1 MTFFRALREAAE
13 NREIDRA
20 MAHIAAA
27 ETEDEETKAEEA
39 DETAREERLQW
50 RIEMER
56 EHAATDHDYE
66 AEVAWE
72 AANMGH

>member
-1 MTFFRALREAAE
+1 
-13 NREIDRA
+13 
-20 MAHIAAA
+20 MARIAAA
-27 ETEDEETKAEEA
+27 ETEDEETKKAEEA
-39 DETAREERLQW
+39 DETAREERLLQW

-56 EHAATDHDYE
+56 EHAATDHDYK